1 MSNIYNFVKG
11 KYNIDQLLKCPFLF
25 NYLASNTLS
34 DVQKHASENKQL
46 TDKNSS
52 GIKIISSVE
61 RIH

>member
-11 KYNIDQLLKCPFLF
+11 KCNINQLLKVHFLF
-25 NYLASNTLS
+25 NYLASNNLS
-34 DVQKHASENKQL
+34 DVQKHASKNKQL
-46 TDKNSS
+46 TDKNYS